1 MINSIEEALCELKK
15 GKMVI
20 VVDDEDRENEGDLV
34 IPAEYVSPEIINFMI
49 SQAKGLVCMPMI
61 DEDLQR
67 LELDQMVSKNT
78 DSHQT
83 AFTVSVDHISNSTGI
98 SAFDRAT
105 TVRELINS
113 NNTKKDFRRPGHIF
127 PLRAKNKGVLERAGH
142 TEAAVDLARLAG
154 FHPAGVICEIINPEG
169 TMARLPELIEF
180 AEKWQLKLITIKDLI
195 EYRLQHES
203 SVKRETGE
211 INLPTKWGN
220 FKMIGYSSSDSNEPH
235 IALIKGNLSDSI
247 KPILCR
253 VHSECFTGDLLGSL
267 RCDCGDQ
274 LSKAM
279 QKIEE
284 NGEGVLIYL
293 RQEGRGIGLLNKLK
307 AYELQ
312 DEGLDTVEA
321 NKALGYP
328 AEMRHFKIAAD
339 MLKDLNIDK
348 VELMTNN
355 PLKINQLEECGIEV
369 VRKIHEFEPTC
380 TNLNYLQTKKEKM
393 GHLLKQIS
401 VTNL

>member
-1 MINSIEEALCELKK
+1 MINTIEEALNELKK

-34 IPAEYVSPEIINFMI
+34 IPAECISPESINFMI
-49 SQAKGLVCMPMI
+49 SQAKGLVCMPMTGK
-61 DEDLQR
+61 DLQR
-67 LELDQMVSKNT
+67 LNLDQMVAKNT
-78 DSHQT
+78 DNHQT
-83 AFTVSVDHISNSTGI
+83 AFTVSVDHKSNFTGI
-98 SAFDRAT
+98 SAFDRAAT
-105 TVRELINS
+105 ILELINS
-113 NNTKKDFRRPGHIF
+113 NNTERDFRRPGHIF
-127 PLRAKNKGVLERAGH
+127 PLRANKGGVLGRAGH
-142 TEAAVDLARLAG
+142 TEAAVDLAILAG
-154 FHPAGVICEIINPEG
+154 FHPAGVICEIISPDG
-169 TMARLPELIEF
+169 TMARLPELMEF

-195 EYRLQHES
+195 EYRLQNES

-211 INLPTKWGN
+211 IDLPTKWGN
-220 FKMIGYSSSDSNEPH
+220 FKMIGYSSTDSNEPH
-235 IALIKGNLSDSI
+235 IALIKGNPAGNV
-247 KPILCR
+247 KPVMCR

-274 LSKAM
+274 LTNAM
-279 QKIEE
+279 QKINE

-321 NKALGYP
+321 NKALGFP
-328 AEMRHFKIAAD
+328 AEMRKFKIAAD
-339 MLKDLNIDK
+339 ILKNLKINN

-355 PLKINQLEECGIEV
+355 PLKINHLTECGIEV

-380 TNLNYLQTKKEKM
+380 TNFNYLQTKKEKM

-401 VTNL
+401 ITN

>member
-1 MINSIEEALCELKK
+1 MINTIEEALYELKK
-15 GKMVI
+15 GRMVI

-34 IPAEYVSPEIINFMI
+34 IPAECVSPEIINFMI
-49 SQAKGLVCMPMI
+49 SKAKGLVCMPMT
-61 DEDLQR
+61 DKDLQR
-67 LELDQMVSKNT
+67 LELDQMVSQNT
-78 DSHQT
+78 DNHQT
-83 AFTVSVDHISNSTGI
+83 AFTVSVDHKSNSTGI
-98 SAFDRAT
+98 SAFDRAAT
-105 TVRELINS
+105 ICELIDS
-113 NNTKKDFRRPGHIF
+113 NNTEKDFRKPGHIF
-127 PLRAKNKGVLERAGH
+127 PLRANKGGVLDRAGH
-142 TEAAVDLARLAG
+142 TEAAVDLAKLAG
-154 FHPAGVICEIINPEG
+154 FHPAGVICEIINSEG
-169 TMARLPELIEF
+169 SMARLPELMKF
-180 AEKWQLKLITIKDLI
+180 AKKWDLKLITIKDLI
-195 EYRLQHES
+195 EYRLQNES
-203 SVKRETGE
+203 FVKRETGE
-211 INLPTKWGN
+211 IDLPTKWGN

-235 IALIKGNLSDSI
+235 ITLIKGNPAGTI
-247 KPILCR
+247 EPVMCR

-274 LSKAM
+274 LSNAM
-279 QKIEE
+279 QKIDE
-284 NGEGVLIYL
+284 NGEGILIYL

-321 NKALGYP
+321 NNALGYP

-355 PLKINQLEECGIEV
+355 PLKIKQLEECGIEV
-369 VRKIHEFEPTC
+369 VRKVHEFEPTC

-401 VTNL
+401 VVE

>member
-1 MINSIEEALCELKK
+1 MINSIEEALYELKK

-20 VVDDEDRENEGDLV
+20 VVDDENRENEGDMV
-34 IPAEYVSPEIINFMI
+34 IPAECVSPETINFMI
-49 SQAKGLVCMPMI
+49 SHAKGLVCMPMT

-67 LELDQMVSKNT
+67 LKLDQMVSQNT

-83 AFTVSVDHISNSTGI
+83 AFTVSVDHTSNSTGI
-98 SAFDRAT
+98 SAFDRST
-105 TVRELINS
+105 TIQKLINS
-113 NNTKKDFRRPGHIF
+113 NNTEKDFRRPGHIF
-127 PLRAKNKGVLERAGH
+127 PLRANKGGVLERAGH

-154 FHPAGVICEIINPEG
+154 FHPAGVICEIINPDG

-180 AEKWQLKLITIKDLI
+180 ADKWQLKLITIKDLI
-195 EYRLQHES
+195 EYRLHHES

-211 INLPTKWGN
+211 IDLPTKWGN

-235 IALIKGNLSDSI
+235 IALIRGNPSDSV
-247 KPILCR
+247 KPVMCR

-274 LSKAM
+274 LSNAM
-279 QKIEE
+279 QKIDE

-307 AYELQ
+307 AYKLQ

-355 PLKINQLEECGIEV
+355 PLKIKHLEECGIEV
-369 VRKIHEFEPTC
+369 VRKVHEFEPTNA
-380 TNLNYLQTKKEKM
+380 NLNYLQTKKEKM

-401 VTNL
+401 VTS